1 MELWHTKTV
10 EQTRDALQSTEQGLS
25 AEQVRSATQKHGLN
39 ELRHKKPKS
48 VGKLF
53 LEQMTD
59 VMILV
64 LLAAAAISAFLGEVI
79 DSAVILF
86 IVILNAVIGVIQQK
100 KAEKSLN
107 ALKELSAPV
116 AKVIRDG
123 KEISVPAKEL
133 VPGDLVLME
142 AGDVVPADVRLVM
155 TANFKVQEAALTGES
170 LPVDKDATAIL
181 EEKAPLGDRINMAFS
196 SSVVTYGR
204 GSGIVVETGMN
215 TEVGRIADML
225 MSEKTRPTPLQMKLA
240 KLGKVLAMA
249 AIGICIVIFGVGLLY
264 GKGMLDMFFTAVS
277 LAVAAIPEGL
287 PAISTIVLATV
298 SYTHLKSC

>member
-1 MELWHTKTV
+1 M
-10 EQTRDALQSTEQGLS
+10 
-25 AEQVRSATQKHGLN
+25 
-39 ELRHKKPKS
+39 
-48 VGKLF
+48 
-53 LEQMTD
+53 
-59 VMILV
+59 
-64 LLAAAAISAFLGEVI
+64 I

-181 EEKAPLGDRINMAFS
+181 EEKAPVGDRINMALS
-196 SSVVTYGR
+196 LSLIHILRVQVMERGKSV
-204 GSGIVVETGMN
+204 S
-215 TEVGRIADML
+215 A
-225 MSEKTRPTPLQMKLA
+225 LA
-240 KLGKVLAMA
+240 IRL
-249 AIGICIVIFGVGLLY
+249 
-264 GKGMLDMFFTAVS
+264 
-277 LAVAAIPEGL
+277 
-287 PAISTIVLATV
+287 
-298 SYTHLKSC
+298 LKSAFLKRDMQI